1 MIIKIILDFILW
13 VVSVILSFT
22 WTNLPQENINE
33 MLTDAFYNI
42 TSCFTQAN
50 NMAHFLLGDWLMLIL
65 PIALSL
71 LAFQYIVY
79 PILTFVRS
87 IFVNGNN

>member
-1 MIIKIILDFILW
+1 MIAKALLDFILW
-13 VVSVILSFT
+13 VISVILSLT
-22 WTNLPQENINE
+22 WTKLPQENINE
-33 MLTDAFYNI
+33 MLTDAFYNV
-42 TSCFTQAN
+42 TTCFEQAN

-71 LAFQYIVY
+71 LTFKYIVY

-87 IFVNGNN
+87 VFVNGNN